1 MFDFHPEG
9 WRDLSSGNLEHS
21 VCAPDVS
28 LWKTEGERI
37 ESGGWDASQQS
48 IAAMWGGKSN
58 EGLKGVMAMGTK
70 KEKEINSFFFFFFDK
85 MIGLMDL
92 GDEE

>member
-1 MFDFHPEG
+1 MSLVKVFDFHPEG

-37 ESGGWDASQQS
+37 ESGGWDASQ
-48 IAAMWGGKSN
+48 
-58 EGLKGVMAMGTK
+58 
-70 KEKEINSFFFFFFDK
+70 
-85 MIGLMDL
+85 
-92 GDEE
+92 

>member
-1 MFDFHPEG
+1 MSLVKVFDFHPEG

-37 ESGGWDASQQS
+37 ES
-48 IAAMWGGKSN
+48 
-58 EGLKGVMAMGTK
+58 
-70 KEKEINSFFFFFFDK
+70 EKEINSFFFFFFFDK